1 MRPSNDDKP
10 LRATRRCHFRES
22 QRRASGT
29 HRSAKTT
36 KDKHAEMEWKPL
48 HGQTTLR
55 RPKDDTLRNSLS
67 TPATAS
73 AIAGIDAFS
82 CRITESEHAQ

>member
-1 MRPSNDDKP
+1 MTTSPYGLPVVVISGN
-10 LRATRRCHFRES
+10 RRGEPPVP
-22 QRRASGT
+22 

-73 AIAGIDAFS
+73 ATAGVDAFS
-82 CRITESEHAQ
+82 CRITESEHAK

>member
-1 MRPSNDDKP
+1 MTTSPYGLPVVVISGIAEES
-10 LRATRRCHFRES
+10 LRYP
-22 QRRASGT
+22 

-73 AIAGIDAFS
+73 AIAGVDAFS
-82 CRITESEHAQ
+82 CRITESEHAK